1 MPRKK
6 ESYESIMLELENIVN
21 SMDTGGLSLEQS
33 LKNYEDGIKL
43 CNKLY
48 KMLNEAEGKIKILT
62 EEGEK
67 DFKEKDSL
75 RINSK

>member
-6 ESYESIMLELENIVN
+6 ESYESLMTKLENIIN
-21 SMDTGGLSLEQS
+21 TMEKEELSLENS
-33 LKNYEDGIKL
+33 IKDYEEGIKL

-48 KMLNEAEGKIKILT
+48 KMLNQAEGKIKILT

-67 DFKEKDSL
+67 DFIEVDE
-75 RINSK
+75 